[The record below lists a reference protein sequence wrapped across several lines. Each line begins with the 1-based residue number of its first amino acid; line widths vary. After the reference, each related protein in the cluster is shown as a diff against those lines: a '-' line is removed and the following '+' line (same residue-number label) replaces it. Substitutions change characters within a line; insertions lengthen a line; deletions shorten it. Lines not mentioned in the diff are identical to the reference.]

1 LKEIDVAVIGAGQGG
16 LAASYW
22 LKRSGIEHIV
32 FEKGKI
38 GETWRSQRWD
48 SFALNTP
55 NWSNNLD
62 GLEFDPETPDGFPV
76 RDEVIVYLE
85 QYARKFDLP
94 IKTSTPVCKFQRQS
108 DGTFELEVEG
118 ERMHAKAAI
127 LATGGLSRPKEP
139 ALSSQLAANINSLT
153 AGAYRNAHQLPSGG
167 VLVVGSA
174 QTGCQIA
181 EDLLQ
186 AGRDVFLSTSRVGR
200 VPRAYRGR
208 DFMTWWDDMGLW
220 DKRVDALEDP
230 NLPFLPHPQVSGN
243 DGGHTLS
250 LQLLAQMGAVLLGGV
265 ENIDRTKLRITSNA
279 LENINFADERSETYK
294 RDIDQFIREQ
304 NINAPPAEADP
315 GERPM
320 PDLNGS
326 DRIRELDLEDHGVT
340 SLIWCTGFGADWSI
354 LPGELLG
361 GDGQPPHKY
370 GVANCEGLYM
380 IGMPWLRTRKSGI
393 LYGVSEDACHIVEH
407 LENNILCK

>member
-22 LKRSGIEHIV
+22 LKHSGIEHIV

-181 EDLLQ
+181 RI
-186 AGRDVFLSTSRVGR
+186 GGGTS
-200 VPRAYRGR
+200 
-208 DFMTWWDDMGLW
+208 
-220 DKRVDALEDP
+220 
-230 NLPFLPHPQVSGN
+230 
-243 DGGHTLS
+243 
-250 LQLLAQMGAVLLGGV
+250 
-265 ENIDRTKLRITSNA
+265 
-279 LENINFADERSETYK
+279 
-294 RDIDQFIREQ
+294 
-304 NINAPPAEADP
+304 
-315 GERPM
+315 
-320 PDLNGS
+320 
-326 DRIRELDLEDHGVT
+326 
-340 SLIWCTGFGADWSI
+340 
-354 LPGELLG
+354 
-361 GDGQPPHKY
+361 
-370 GVANCEGLYM
+370 
-380 IGMPWLRTRKSGI
+380 
-393 LYGVSEDACHIVEH
+393 
-407 LENNILCK
+407 